1 MMQLNYKNNESL
13 ENKIFKIILLFGL
26 IISLLNIVI
35 NSLIGF
41 SLIINLKW
49 IVMAVISF
57 AILKFMQNNLFNFF
71 YLKLSFY
78 LFLILIFLPFSWFQ
92 SGGSNN
98 NSLSYIFLILISI
111 TFLFKKTELRNN
123 LVFCLI
129 SVFMVIFT
137 LEYFFPEML
146 LVHSEESQFFDK
158 LIQTPLVLSASYL
171 LLLQFANA
179 YSQEKSKLGLSTK
192 KLRLANKKL
201 KELANR
207 DPLTKKFNRRAFDR
221 EIRFI
226 FKNQLHLEKE
236 ITLILFDIDNFKE
249 INDSYGHDTGDRV
262 LIKLA
267 AELEKVMPQSALI
280 SRWGGDEFAV
290 VCYQNA
296 DRAQKLLEHYYK
308 EVEKLSEKMEIEITV
323 SAGLST
329 LKEEDQLQQLFKRV
343 DDILYQSKEDGKARY
358 TVA

>member
-1 MMQLNYKNNESL
+1 MQLGYELKGSL
-13 ENKIFKIILLFGL
+13 ENKIFKIILLFSL

-35 NSLIGF
+35 NALIGF

-49 IVMAVISF
+49 IVMALISF
-57 AILKFMQNNLFNFF
+57 SVLKLTQKNLFELF
-71 YLKLSFY
+71 YLKLSYY
-78 LFLILIFLPFSWFQ
+78 LFLIFLFLPFAWFQ

-111 TFLFKKTELRNN
+111 TFLFNKTELRNN
-123 LVFCLI
+123 LVFSLI
-129 SVFMVIFT
+129 SVFMFIFT
-137 LEYFFPEML
+137 LEYFFPEL
-146 LVHSEESQFFDK
+146 LLKHSEQSQFYDK
-158 LIQTPLVLSASYL
+158 LIQTPVILAASYL

-192 KLRLANKKL
+192 KLQLANKKL

-207 DPLTKKFNRRAFDR
+207 DPLTKKFNRRAFDQ
-221 EIRFI
+221 EIRDI
-226 FKNQLHLEKE
+226 INKKLHHKNE

-249 INDSYGHDTGDRV
+249 INDSYGHDIGDQV

-267 AELEKVMPQSALI
+267 DELETTMPQSTLI

-290 VCYQNA
+290 VCYHDQRA
-296 DRAQKLLEHYYK
+296 AQKYLDEYYQN
-308 EVEKLSEKMEIEITV
+308 VEELSRTMDIPITV
-323 SAGLST
+323 SAGLSR
-329 LKEEDQLQQLFKRV
+329 LKKDDQLQKLFKRV
-343 DDILYQSKEDGKARY
+343 DDILYQSKEDGKDRY